1 MRRGFAS
8 NYRTAVIAAMIG
20 LCFASIAVRLYY
32 LHVLDRAQFLKMIEK
47 ARYAI
52 DVENARRGDILDSRG
67 NLLATSNSQV
77 VLGVDPQAVQTE
89 DEKKWPELS
98 ALIGVPLSDIQRI
111 FLTKTRPPEIKSP
124 AATAATAAAA
134 ATKPEAAADQKP
146 VDVSV
151 GPKFEFNLADDGSG
165 KTTVPSEVLDD
176 QLDENGQRPIRW
188 AKLRDDL
195 DESVYDQVMKLHIK
209 GLYGNRVYR
218 RAYPHN
224 SLAAHVI
231 GFVNH
236 QNVPVMGIEKYANF
250 YLAGHNGWVV
260 TEVDGRRHELAQF
273 RTREVDPVDG
283 YNVVLSIDS
292 VVQDIVEQELTYIGE
307 HFKPLKATII
317 VMDARTGFILALG
330 NYPTFNPNEYQKAS
344 IASLTDP
351 AVSDVLEPGS
361 TFKIVATSGA
371 LQEGLVN
378 PETTFDCNDDTV
390 VLDGKVRRLPRDD
403 EHFDHRLTLREVLSH
418 SSNRGAFRCAYLLG
432 PQKFY
437 DYAKKYGFGEY
448 THFALGPESRGVLIP
463 PDKWDG
469 LTFTRMP
476 MGHSVSA
483 TPLQI
488 TYAMGV
494 IASGG
499 ELLRPQVIQE
509 IRDSHNEVVFRY
521 GREVRRRVI
530 SRRTAETMAAMLNWV
545 TVPGQGTAP
554 AAAIPGFQVAGK
566 TGTAEKIIN
575 GKYSR
580 TKHVASF
587 VGFFPASRP
596 AIVMSVIV
604 DQASANLPGGVAYG
618 SIVSAPSFR
627 HIGEKLIQYLNIK
640 PVDETQRPPSL
651 LALSSR

>member
-20 LCFASIAVRLYY
+20 ACFVSIAVRLYC
-32 LHVLDRAQFLKMIEK
+32 LHVLDRSQFLTMIEK

-77 VLGVDPQAVQTE
+77 VLGVDPQAVRPE
-89 DEKKWPELS
+89 DEKKWPELA
-98 ALIGVPLSDIQRI
+98 ALIHVPLSEIQRV
-111 FLTKTRPPEIKSP
+111 FTTKTRPPEVKAP
-124 AATAATAAAA
+124 NVAALAAAKQEA
-134 ATKPEAAADQKP
+134 AAEAADQKP
-146 VDVSV
+146 PVDVSI

-165 KTTVPSEVLDD
+165 KTTVPAEVLDD

-195 DESVYDQVMKLHIK
+195 KESVYDEVKKLDIK
-209 GLYGNRVYR
+209 GVYGNLVYR

-224 SLAAHVI
+224 SLAAHVV

-250 YLAGHNGWVV
+250 YLAGHNGWIV

-273 RTREVDPVDG
+273 RTRQVDPIDG

-292 VVQDIVEQELTYIGE
+292 VVQDIVEQELDYIGE
-307 HFKPLKATII
+307 HFKPLKASII
-317 VMDARTGFILALG
+317 VSDARTGFILALA

-371 LQEGLVN
+371 LQEGRVT
-378 PETTFDCNDDTV
+378 PETRFDCNDDTV
-390 VLDGKVRRLPRDD
+390 VLNGHVRKLPRDD
-403 EHFDHRLTLREVLSH
+403 EHFDHKLTLREVLSH

-432 PQKFY
+432 PQLFY
-437 DYAKKYGFGEY
+437 DYAKAYGFGEY
-448 THFALGPESRGVLIP
+448 THFPLGPESRGVLIP
-463 PDKWDG
+463 PNKWDG

-488 TYAMGV
+488 QFAMGV

-499 ELLRPQVIQE
+499 ELLRPQVIRE

-521 GREVRRRVI
+521 SRDVRRRVI
-530 SRRTAETMAAMLNWV
+530 SRRTAETMAAMLTWV
-545 TVPGQGTAP
+545 TVPHEGTAP
-554 AAAIPGFQVAGK
+554 AAGIPGFQVAGK

-596 AIVMSVIV
+596 ALVISVIV

-640 PVDETQRPPSL
+640 PVDEAPRSPSL